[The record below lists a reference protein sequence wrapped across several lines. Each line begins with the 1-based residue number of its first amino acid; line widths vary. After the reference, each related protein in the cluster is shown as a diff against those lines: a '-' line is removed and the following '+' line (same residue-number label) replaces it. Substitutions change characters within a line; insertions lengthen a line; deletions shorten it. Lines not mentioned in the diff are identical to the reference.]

1 MNSQTQ
7 QILNNIQAVLNSM
20 PQVEFAYLF
29 GSQAQGVT
37 GPLSDIDIAVFVQ
50 EREDM
55 FMLRLLLLEQ
65 LQRLGGLVPV
75 DLVVLNNAPPVL
87 KYEVICNGN
96 VIKENRELRVMF
108 EVRTL
113 GEYLDTQHLR
123 NTQRPYLKRQLKQ
136 ALQ

>member
-1 MNSQTQ
+1 MSE
-7 QILNNIQAVLNSM
+7 ILNEVKALLGRM

-29 GSQAQGVT
+29 GSQVRGEG

-55 FMLRLLLLEQ
+55 LMFRLQLLEQ
-65 LQRLGGLVPV
+65 LQRLAGFVPV
-75 DLVVLNNAPPVL
+75 DLVVLNQAPPVL

-96 VIKENRELRVMF
+96 VIKENREVRVMF
-108 EVRTL
+108 EARTL

-123 NTQRPYLKRQLKQ
+123 DTQRPYLKRQLQ
-136 ALQ
+136 QEQESHG

>member
-1 MNSQTQ
+1 MSEIITKINE
-7 QILNNIQAVLNSM
+7 LLGSM

-29 GSQAQGVT
+29 GSQARGVT

-113 GEYLDTQHLR
+113 SEYLDTQHLR

-136 ALQ
+136 EHSHG